1 MCIEDNF
8 TKGKIVMGNVTGVTP
23 TASEL
28 KARAIEL
35 QKTYEETGVNYI
47 GNQFKDKKTGA
58 IFNFKRNENG
68 EITYSYS
75 YNEVKTKDIL
85 LFEKAT
91 IATQA
96 GGITTLTEEQLKEY
110 KKNHPNSY
118 VTTQYAAAD
127 EAIKLREKYAKDLNS
142 EDKNTRKA
150 AEKGYKQIV
159 SDEFYASGTVDKKA
173 ADKMAKWSMKDAKS
187 GEVAA
192 ATTTY
197 IDKAEFDA
205 AKKQLDN
212 EKKAAKKRIK
222 EAKKYGFT
230 PNEADLLKLEE
241 KVQYIKDKD
250 ISRYVKLN
258 RSTFYDE
265 NGNFS
270 SDKYKEWAKSH
281 LQGDNTLTTGERK
294 PASAATTLSEK
305 DMKKAVKNA
314 GFDAQNDPTL
324 AINWAKTAVGA
335 LIPVVVA
342 ACTNRNIT
350 DVSNLYDKLE
360 IKPDPANEG
369 QYLIF
374 LGGES
379 IANATSYVKANFAN
393 VAVRNALLGA
403 LTQGVI
409 GMMLNPEKHTQK
421 QSDARTASTIL
432 TQNIFRGRE
441 EINIEGN
448 GIIDMPEI
456 KPEPEEEVYHAE
468 IVEIKTED
476 DCKQSI
482 FPDAQ
487 KLPQPKTINGKTF
500 THKQHGWNALC
511 TAYGVKFDNSA
522 ESKAFRNQYRQDI
535 IGGSHYF
542 ANKNQEIP
550 CEYTYTYNDE
560 EKTVTFDSEKFLA
573 TWDYYAKGG
582 NPKEGNAN
590 FSGGN
595 GSVSYTGSASYT
607 IKGKNGTYTTDEKT
621 FNTDKETRDYLKDK
635 INKDSDLNTEQKEK
649 MNKKI
654 DETKVEQ

>member
-1 MCIEDNF
+1 
-8 TKGKIVMGNVTGVTP
+8 MGNVTGVTP

-28 KARAIEL
+28 KARALEL

-150 AEKGYKQIV
+150 AEKGYKKIV

-250 ISRYVKLN
+250 IRRYVELN

-324 AINWAKTAVGA
+324 AINLAKTAVGA

-448 GIIDMPEI
+448 GVIKGPEQNLPVNNE
-456 KPEPEEEVYHAE
+456 KENYTAE
-468 IVEIKTED
+468 IIEIKTD
-476 DCKQSI
+476 GDCKETI

-487 KLPQPKTINGKTF
+487 RLPKAKVINGKTF

-511 TAYGVKFDNSA
+511 SAYGVKFDNSD
-522 ESKAFRNQYRQDI
+522 ESKTFRNQYRKDV

-542 ANKNQEIP
+542 SNKNQEIP
-550 CEYTYTYNDE
+550 CEYTYTYNGSQ
-560 EKTVTFDSEKFLA
+560 KTVRFDKNTYVS
-573 TWDYYAKGG
+573 TWDYYRKGG
-582 NPKEGNAN
+582 TPKEGNAN
-590 FSGGN
+590 FTGGN
-595 GSVSYTGSASYT
+595 GSVSYSGSASYT
-607 IKGKNGTYTTDEKT
+607 INENNGFFTTDGKTFKTERDAKNYLKGKVNRDNSL
-621 FNTDKETRDYLKDK
+621 NTD
-635 INKDSDLNTEQKEK
+635 QKVK
-649 MNKKI
+649 LNKKI